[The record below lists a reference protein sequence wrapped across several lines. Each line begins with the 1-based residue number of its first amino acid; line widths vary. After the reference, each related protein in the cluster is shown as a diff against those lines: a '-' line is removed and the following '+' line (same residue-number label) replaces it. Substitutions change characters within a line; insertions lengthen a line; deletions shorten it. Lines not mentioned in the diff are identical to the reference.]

1 MDKHDRKVSVTMFY
15 CVGLYGYV
23 PTHGIDRLNALYRI
37 VNQCT
42 KRGYLSLMNY
52 TVASTDKQSY

>member
-23 PTHGIDRLNALYRI
+23 PTHRIDRLNALYRI

-42 KRGYLSLMNY
+42 KRGYLSLMNI
-52 TVASTDKQSY
+52 SQ

>member
-23 PTHGIDRLNALYRI
+23 PTHGIG
-37 VNQCT
+37 
-42 KRGYLSLMNY
+42 GYDDIKLSLETATY
-52 TVASTDKQSY
+52 P

>member
-1 MDKHDRKVSVTMFY
+1 MFY

>member
-23 PTHGIDRLNALYRI
+23 PTHEVYCGLF
-37 VNQCT
+37 
-42 KRGYLSLMNY
+42 
-52 TVASTDKQSY
+52 